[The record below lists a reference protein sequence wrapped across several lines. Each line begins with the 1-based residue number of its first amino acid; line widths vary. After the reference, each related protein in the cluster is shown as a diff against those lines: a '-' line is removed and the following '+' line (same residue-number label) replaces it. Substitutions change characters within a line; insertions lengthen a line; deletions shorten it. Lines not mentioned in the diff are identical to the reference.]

1 MNREEELITRWI
13 DGELDPVAQAEFD
26 KLMASDAEFPAR
38 ARAAAESLGDAL
50 RSSMPADVDPPY
62 PDFFNSQIQKRIREE
77 GAAAPAPSGG
87 GKVSVLSWLRSPFT
101 MSAAAAACA
110 VFAGLWITRGGGD
123 SLGGGSQVVSTYAPD
138 PMVSVVRAEFDE
150 SAGATVIMLTGL
162 QRIPDEVEVG
172 GKDIATYEPSGLR
185 GFGRFYTRDAELAY
199 ILQTDADGAPSFFT
213 RSGS

>member
-13 DGELDPVAQAEFD
+13 DGELDSAAQAEFD
-26 KLMASDAEFPAR
+26 KLMSDDPKFPAR
-38 ARAAAESLGDAL
+38 AKAAAESLGDAL
-50 RSSMPADVDPPY
+50 RSSMAADVDPSY

-77 GAAAPAPSGG
+77 AAVASAVFGG

-110 VFAGLWITRGGGD
+110 VFAGLLITRGGGE

-162 QRIPDEVEVG
+162 QRIPDDVEVG
-172 GKDIATYEPSGLR
+172 GKDIATYEPAGPR

-199 ILQTDADGAPSFFT
+199 ILETDADGAPNFLT